1 MTLLLRAVP
10 YLVLLAIGSVLTWGV
25 HHAGSKAGFGAG
37 QAAGY
42 ELGRT
47 AGYDAGHRAGSESGY
62 KRGVADAQK
71 LHDAAMLTLLA
82 ESRAEAA
89 KSLREVHV
97 LAEEEKRRGEAAIVS
112 ARLEYAGVAAHRDRL
127 VARLRA
133 APARDPVRP
142 ADDRGGVPPA
152 GAAGDGAAVPAGALP
167 EQARV
172 DLADLAADADWANG
186 QFAVCHR
193 YAGTLK
199 RHERPP

>member
-10 YLVLLAIGSVLTWGV
+10 YMILLAIGSALTWGV
-25 HHAGSKAGFGAG
+25 WTAGARAGYSSG
-37 QAAGY
+37 QTAGY

-47 AGYDAGHRAGSESGY
+47 AGYDSGHRAGDKAGY
-62 KRGVADAQK
+62 ERGVRDAQK

-82 ESRAEAA
+82 ESRAEAE
-89 KSLREVHV
+89 KTLREAHG
-97 LAEEEKRRGEAAIVS
+97 LAEEEKRRGEAAIAS
-112 ARLEYAGVAAHRDRL
+112 ARLEYAGVAAHRDRIL
-127 VARLRA
+127 VRLRA
-133 APARDPVRP
+133 VPARDPVRP
-142 ADDRGGVPPA
+142 ADDRGGLPPA
-152 GAAGDGAAVPAGALP
+152 GAAGDGSAVPAGALP

-193 YAGTLK
+193 YAGALK